1 MRRTN
6 SVWDMYLDFIF
17 EKRSTKR
24 FNLFLS
30 LVKLLLVENNTN
42 TSPVELPLTEKCL
55 VSPALIFSVLRN
67 SLPWEETVLMNI
79 SEKVLSSLR

>member
-1 MRRTN
+1 
-6 SVWDMYLDFIF
+6 MYLDFIF

-42 TSPVELPLTEKCL
+42 TSPVELPVTEKCL
-55 VSPALIFSVLRN
+55 VLPALIFSVLRN